1 MPEQAEFIDDG
12 ADAKVPYIRYAP
24 WEPTNATVPDLR
36 RQLGILSQR
45 VTHLEALVHKYI
57 NRDDQGGT
65 DADSD

>member
-45 VTHLEALVHKYI
+45 VTHLEAIVHRYI
-57 NRDDQGGT
+57 NRDDQDDDDAGT
-65 DADSD
+65 N